1 MLKNYIQL
9 ERNAFYMK
17 YLKQLMI
24 ILLFSFMGEVL
35 NTIIPLPIPA
45 SIYGMILLF
54 IALSLKIVKL
64 EQVKETAEYMLSIM
78 LILFVPSAVGIMDV
92 FFEYKAY
99 ILPIFLIIIISTFVV
114 MLVTGKVSQ
123 FVAKI
128 SLSSKKE
135 EKQKLL
141 GAERV
146 GEK

>member
-1 MLKNYIQL
+1 
-9 ERNAFYMK
+9 MK